1 MPILPEFVRQC
12 EYCSRRYRFPPV
24 LPFSSATR
32 EVGLSFCT
40 SSLERKGNLPSLC
53 SAYLPLVIVL
63 AAMIVAGLSLED
75 TNKIFGRKLCLSPK
89 QSVKRR
95 QLLWVIRKVVFAI

>member
-40 SSLERKGNLPSLC
+40 SSLERKGNLPSLS
-53 SAYLPLVIVL
+53 SAYLDSDPCGLPSILCAPSL
-63 AAMIVAGLSLED
+63 AEL
-75 TNKIFGRKLCLSPK
+75 F
-89 QSVKRR
+89 
-95 QLLWVIRKVVFAI
+95 